1 MDDRNQRSRRQAR
14 QSAPSAATG
23 SNLGDAQAGAGA
35 SSSASS
41 SVKKSPF
48 YVSTAMTLAASQNL
62 PAVLNDPNKGR
73 IECVMY
79 FCMCVWNSGYN
90 FSNFFSL
97 GKQRDFFTRSWGDT
111 FTETRPVP
119 PSAAV
124 CDLPPNSFERYL
136 KKVRK
141 HRRLHSQISRIVE
154 EPSPSKVD
162 ANSNKAS

>member
-1 MDDRNQRSRRQAR
+1 
-14 QSAPSAATG
+14 
-23 SNLGDAQAGAGA
+23 
-35 SSSASS
+35 
-41 SVKKSPF
+41 
-48 YVSTAMTLAASQNL
+48 
-62 PAVLNDPNKGR
+62 
-73 IECVMY
+73 
-79 FCMCVWNSGYN
+79 MCVWNSGCN
-90 FSNFFSL
+90 FSNLQFRKAERLLHPFL
-97 GKQRDFFTRSWGDT
+97 GDT